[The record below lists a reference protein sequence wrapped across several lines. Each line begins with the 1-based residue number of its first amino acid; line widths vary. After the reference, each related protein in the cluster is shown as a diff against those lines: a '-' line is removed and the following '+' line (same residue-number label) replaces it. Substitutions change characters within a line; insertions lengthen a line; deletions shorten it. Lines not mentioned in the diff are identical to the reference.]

1 MCLWCVA
8 AEPRHN
14 VYPAVVGAAIGGML
28 FAAIVTVLLLVFIIR
43 NRHNN
48 PRESEQASSGFVSDL
63 ALTLCVF
70 STRATW
76 YAVWFVSICVAQ
88 WEFTLVFLGLSVKL
102 NTKKNFSPPFVASR
116 QHSQSRENINFPED
130 EIVGTSEGQLGDS
143 GGGKTIPVLTLF
155 SFYAPLKNS
164 SFALSHLWWWFPY
177 RSHSGFTP
185 GFFASHHLTQE
196 CHPHHQPSLSLR
208 GWRWTGECHHHCWG
222 NRTAV
227 ILNILCNECRG
238 EVEDIKNMSVQ
249 VNHYQ

>member
-48 PRESEQASSGFVSDL
+48 PRKSEQASSGFVSDL

-102 NTKKNFSPPFVASR
+102 NTKKNFFPPFCCIQAAQPVKGK
-116 QHSQSRENINFPED
+116 H
-130 EIVGTSEGQLGDS
+130 QL
-143 GGGKTIPVLTLF
+143 P
-155 SFYAPLKNS
+155 
-164 SFALSHLWWWFPY
+164 
-177 RSHSGFTP
+177 
-185 GFFASHHLTQE
+185 
-196 CHPHHQPSLSLR
+196 R
-208 GWRWTGECHHHCWG
+208 GWDCGYIRRTTWG
-222 NRTAV
+222 QWWRQDNPSSNIV
-227 ILNILCNECRG
+227 FILCT
-238 EVEDIKNMSVQ
+238 S
-249 VNHYQ
+249 